1 MTGRSLCGLVG
12 NYFFDSCPTEPWKQG
27 IYLVT
32 KAASPMALQT
42 SRNETSFV
50 RVYPCN
56 TLGSARL
63 AVDGVVHGTGKDSD
77 PSGSVEVQALLEA
90 GLYAFFFFRAIESS
104 DSEEEDD
111 LASPSQ
117 TSISMQRHPRRR
129 TLCAN

>member
-1 MTGRSLCGLVG
+1 
-12 NYFFDSCPTEPWKQG
+12 
-27 IYLVT
+27 
-32 KAASPMALQT
+32 MALQT

-63 AVDGVVHGTGKDSD
+63 AVDGVVHGIGKDSD
-77 PSGSVEVQALLEA
+77 PSGSFQALDKA
-90 GLYAFFFFRAIESS
+90 GLDAFLFFRAVESS

-129 TLCAN
+129 TLCAR

>member
-1 MTGRSLCGLVG
+1 MWVSGKLFVRLSSHIALEV
-12 NYFFDSCPTEPWKQG
+12 

-32 KAASPMALQT
+32 KAASRMAVQT

-50 RVYPCN
+50 SVYPCN

-63 AVDGVVHGTGKDSD
+63 TVDGVVHGTGKLSS
-77 PSGSVEVQALLEA
+77 PSGSIEVEVLAKA
-90 GLYAFFFFRAIESS
+90 GLDAFFFLREVESS
-104 DSEEEDD
+104 DSEEDND

-129 TLCAN
+129 TLLAS